1 MVQPTCLVKSSFN
14 EHVFM
19 FLNFSSL
26 YTKVSMVGWLRRV
39 GHAEGRKKRKK
50 QKQDSFGHGRAEEK
64 RFG

>member
-1 MVQPTCLVKSSFN
+1 
-14 EHVFM
+14 M

-26 YTKVSMVGWLRRV
+26 YTQVSMVGWLRRV

>member
-1 MVQPTCLVKSSFN
+1 MSSCFLTFLRYVQKSSAW
-14 EHVFM
+14 
-19 FLNFSSL
+19 
-26 YTKVSMVGWLRRV
+26 VGWLRRV